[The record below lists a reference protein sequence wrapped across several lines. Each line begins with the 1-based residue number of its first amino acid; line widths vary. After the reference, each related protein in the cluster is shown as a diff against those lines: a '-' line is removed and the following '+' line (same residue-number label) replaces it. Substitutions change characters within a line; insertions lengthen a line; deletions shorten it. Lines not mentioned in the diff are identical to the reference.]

1 MVINDSAGAVYHGIF
16 VMLVYV
22 PFFKCQTNALYL
34 FYLWFLRLTYL
45 KISHNSF
52 FYVIYRRSAVNV
64 NNIIFLI
71 RRLWHLII
79 LNYYQRGKNLYRHFL
94 LSIVFSSIIFS
105 IDAYVESH
113 SDGSPVFRVSMMQQK
128 CFRCYRIQF
137 PIKLQSNRNC
147 RRFFS
152 SLVQLPSSDLLMA
165 GVFFRH
171 SFHFTIAYLSIKI
184 NFTAAL
190 CIDLYSGKWWKKR
203 NSTTFYAFE
212 SSVFY
217 CGFWRILPFGMRN
230 IRLEHKMNHELWL
243 IRLESNI
250 HTQNALDFIIKWWCS
265 EEVTI

>member
-1 MVINDSAGAVYHGIF
+1 MSNQCIVFILPMVSSAHLSQNIT
-16 VMLVYV
+16 
-22 PFFKCQTNALYL
+22 QQ
-34 FYLWFLRLTYL
+34 
-45 KISHNSF
+45 F

-94 LSIVFSSIIFS
+94 LSIVFSSLIFS

-113 SDGSPVFRVSMMQQK
+113 SDGSPVFRVSMMQHK
-128 CFRCYRIQF
+128 YFRCYRIQF

-212 SSVFY
+212 SSVFIVD
-217 CGFWRILPFGMRN
+217 FDVFF
-230 IRLEHKMNHELWL
+230 RLVWGTFAWN
-243 IRLESNI
+243 
-250 HTQNALDFIIKWWCS
+250 IKWIMS
-265 EEVTI
+265 FG